1 MKNILIS
8 ILTLII
14 FNATIVNAQTN
25 VYSLDS
31 CKALAIENNID
42 ISSQKL
48 EVELAK
54 YTKKQAFTN
63 YFPKV
68 SATSG
73 GFIANKHL
81 IDVDINDIDIELYLE
96 NQHYSDILTTLY
108 NTYGVYFQN
117 TDLTARALK
126 DGVFAGIT
134 AVQPV
139 FAGGRIVTGN
149 KLANLGIT
157 ASEYQ
162 IELYLKDILLKTE
175 SAFWQ
180 IISLEEKLTTINVA
194 KSMLDTIYKDVTGAA
209 EAGLITNNNVLTVKL
224 KIHEINSNLLRLNN
238 GIKLAKMALC
248 QQIGIEYN
256 DSIKFVDNIATIEN
270 PEQIKKVHAEVLPNR
285 IEYKLLN
292 LSVEA
297 ENLQKRMKLGEV
309 LPQAAVGVGYMYNNF
324 LEKHNANLIGFFT
337 VSIPISDWWQNK
349 YSMKYHKTK
358 CEIAAQKR
366 DDMQEK
372 LMLQMQLA
380 WNELV
385 EAYSQVQLLEK
396 TIDEAEANLK
406 LVNDNYQAGMVS
418 VSELL
423 QSQTLLQQSKDQYTD
438 AKINYKIKYLM
449 YKQMVGD

>member
-1 MKNILIS
+1 M
-8 ILTLII
+8 
-14 FNATIVNAQTN
+14 
-25 VYSLDS
+25 
-31 CKALAIENNID
+31 
-42 ISSQKL
+42 
-48 EVELAK
+48 
-54 YTKKQAFTN
+54 
-63 YFPKV
+63 
-68 SATSG
+68 
-73 GFIANKHL
+73 
-81 IDVDINDIDIELYLE
+81 
-96 NQHYSDILTTLY
+96 
-108 NTYGVYFQN
+108 
-117 TDLTARALK
+117 
-126 DGVFAGIT
+126 FAGIT

-297 ENLQKRMKLGEV
+297 ENLQKE
-309 LPQAAVGVGYMYNNF
+309 
-324 LEKHNANLIGFFT
+324 
-337 VSIPISDWWQNK
+337 
-349 YSMKYHKTK
+349 
-358 CEIAAQKR
+358 
-366 DDMQEK
+366 
-372 LMLQMQLA
+372 
-380 WNELV
+380 
-385 EAYSQVQLLEK
+385 
-396 TIDEAEANLK
+396 
-406 LVNDNYQAGMVS
+406 
-418 VSELL
+418 
-423 QSQTLLQQSKDQYTD
+423 
-438 AKINYKIKYLM
+438 
-449 YKQMVGD
+449 

>member
-1 MKNILIS
+1 M
-8 ILTLII
+8 
-14 FNATIVNAQTN
+14 
-25 VYSLDS
+25 
-31 CKALAIENNID
+31 
-42 ISSQKL
+42 
-48 EVELAK
+48 
-54 YTKKQAFTN
+54 
-63 YFPKV
+63 
-68 SATSG
+68 
-73 GFIANKHL
+73 
-81 IDVDINDIDIELYLE
+81 
-96 NQHYSDILTTLY
+96 
-108 NTYGVYFQN
+108 
-117 TDLTARALK
+117 
-126 DGVFAGIT
+126 FAGIT

-406 LVNDNYQAGMVS
+406 FVNDNYLAGMVS